1 MRVTLQDW
9 NHNLKE
15 IYYKFSLG
23 PAFNA
28 YFSHYQGTLPDDFS
42 YNNGMPFS
50 TYDRDSTHY
59 GCAKAV
65 LAGWWY
71 NHCTYTL
78 PTGHYYLN
86 GYYPVHTGEMGD
98 GIFYADWYGVNYSL
112 KYIRIDL
119 APNP

>member
-15 IYYKFSLG
+15 IYYKFALG